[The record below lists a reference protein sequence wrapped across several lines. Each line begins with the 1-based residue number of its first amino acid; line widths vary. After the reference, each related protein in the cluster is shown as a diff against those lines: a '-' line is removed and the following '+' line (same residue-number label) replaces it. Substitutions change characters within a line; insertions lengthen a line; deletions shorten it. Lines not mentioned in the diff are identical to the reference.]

1 MPNEQSGKKTSPHNS
16 ATVLLSSIQATTA
29 ALDSGGLKAASSHW
43 LVEDLQPA
51 SLIPVDDTPV
61 ASGTLTPSTTLSPSK
76 NKTGSPTASA
86 GVLIRSQD
94 LDPDDKDFLGSLT
107 TQLEA
112 GDASESQVLMTPALS
127 VQKREDSD
135 EEERED
141 SDEEDDGG
149 EPDER
154 VLRGLEESGFGI
166 GFAMDKNKRYRRT
179 MEVFTCFFLFLLGL
193 FLVEEARGIGSDA
206 TDS

>member
-1 MPNEQSGKKTSPHNS
+1 MMPNDQSGKRTSPRNS
-16 ATVLLSSIQATTA
+16 TTVLLSSIQATTA
-29 ALDSGGLKAASSHW
+29 ALDNGGLKAASSHW

-61 ASGTLTPSTTLSPSK
+61 ASGTVTPFTTLSPIK
-76 NKTGSPTASA
+76 NKTGSTTVSA

-94 LDPDDKDFLGSLT
+94 LDPDDKDFLASLT

-112 GDASESQVLMTPALS
+112 DDESESQVLITPAFS

-135 EEERED
+135 EE
-141 SDEEDDGG
+141 DEGDGS

-154 VLRGLEESGFGI
+154 VLRVLEESGFGI
-166 GFAMDKNKRYRRT
+166 GFAMDKNRRYRRT
-179 MEVFTCFFLFLLGL
+179 MEVCPCFWISLLEE
-193 FLVEEARGIGSDA
+193 VERYWKRRD
-206 TDS
+206 